1 MPCRSRSFSRHAR
14 RRARARSAWIV
25 TPIAGLFAL
34 AFVFASLPWPSVHAT
49 GTRTAVELRMLD
61 YAGGNAS
68 PRPSAA
74 QRLSWEVRQRT
85 SVDMQLEPGRVKLTD
100 PTLFD
105 EPLLWWAGDRT
116 FPLLSQPEV
125 QALRRFV
132 DFGGTV
138 LIDDESSSD
147 PGFDLA
153 IRRELSRAFGVN
165 ALVRLPGS
173 HVVFRSFYLV
183 GKPVGRIDL
192 HDGVEAIE
200 RSGRAAVIYTQND
213 LGGAYERDNLGNY
226 AHSVMP
232 GGSEQR
238 ELAFRFGVNLV
249 LYALCLDY
257 KDDQVHAPFI
267 MRRWT
272 ARP

>member
-1 MPCRSRSFSRHAR
+1 MPSRIPA
-14 RRARARSAWIV
+14 ALLLVLLLA
-25 TPIAGLFAL
+25 AL
-34 AFVFASLPWPSVHAT
+34 ASRQVAHAI
-49 GTRTAVELRMLD
+49 GARTIVELRMLD
-61 YAGGNAS
+61 YAGGNPF

-85 SVDMQLEPGRVKLTD
+85 SVDMQLEPRKVRLRD
-100 PTLFD
+100 ADLFD
-105 EPLLWWAGDRT
+105 APLVWWSGDRA
-116 FPLLSQPEV
+116 FPLFSAAEV

-132 DFGGTV
+132 DFGGT
-138 LIDDESSSD
+138 LIIDDASPDD
-147 PGFDLA
+147 PGFDGA
-153 IRRELSRAFGVN
+153 VRRELSRAFGAS
-165 ALVRLPGS
+165 ALVRLPNS
-173 HVVFRSFYLV
+173 HVIFRSFYLV
-183 GKPVGRIDL
+183 PHPVGRIDSQS
-192 HDGVEAIE
+192 HVEAVE
-200 RSGRAAVIYTQND
+200 RSGRAAVIYTRHD

-226 AHSVMP
+226 THPVVP

-257 KDDQVHAPFI
+257 KDDQVHVPFI

>member
-1 MPCRSRSFSRHAR
+1 VCGSLLVALSLLAVHEAR
-14 RRARARSAWIV
+14 
-25 TPIAGLFAL
+25 
-34 AFVFASLPWPSVHAT
+34 AT
-49 GTRTAVELRMLD
+49 GTRTAIELRMLD
-61 YAGGNAS
+61 YSGGNPF

-85 SVDMQLEPGRVKLTD
+85 SVDMQLEPSKIRLGD
-100 PTLFD
+100 ASLFD
-105 EPLLWWAGDRT
+105 TPLVIWSGDRA

-125 QALRRFV
+125 QSLRRFV

-138 LIDDESSSD
+138 LIDDASPDD
-147 PGFDLA
+147 PGFDA
-153 IRRELSRAFGVN
+153 SIRRELSRAFGAS
-165 ALVRLPGS
+165 ALLRLPSS
-173 HVVFRSFYLV
+173 HVLFRSFYLV
-183 GKPVGRIDL
+183 GRPVGRVDSTPF
-192 HDGVEAIE
+192 VEAIE
-200 RSGRAAVIYTQND
+200 RSGRAAVIYTRND

-226 AHSVMP
+226 THPVVP
-232 GGSEQR
+232 GGTDQR

>member
-1 MPCRSRSFSRHAR
+1 MVSRAI
-14 RRARARSAWIV
+14 ARSASRAWIGGA
-25 TPIAGLFAL
+25 IAGAVFAL
-34 AFVFASLPWPSVHAT
+34 TLLPWPRVHAT

-61 YAGGNAS
+61 YAGGNPF
-68 PRPSAA
+68 PRPTAA
-74 QRLSWEVRQRT
+74 QRLSWEIRQRT
-85 SVDMQLEPGRVKLTD
+85 SVDMLLEPGRVKLTD
-100 PTLFD
+100 PALFD
-105 EPLLWWAGDRT
+105 APLLLWAGDRT
-116 FPLLSQPEV
+116 FPLLSQDEV

-138 LIDDESSSD
+138 LIDDASSND
-147 PGFDLA
+147 PGFDQA

-165 ALVRLPGS
+165 ALVRLAPS

-183 GKPVGRIDL
+183 NKPVGRIDL
-192 HDGVEAIE
+192 HDHVEVIE
-200 RSGRAAVIYTQND
+200 HSGRAAVIYTQND

-226 AHSVMP
+226 THPVVP

-257 KDDQVHAPFI
+257 KDDQVHVPFI

-272 ARP
+272 VRP

>member
-1 MPCRSRSFSRHAR
+1 MPSKPGDPVRRSRQGRINGAC
-14 RRARARSAWIV
+14 
-25 TPIAGLFAL
+25 AL
-34 AFVFASLPWPSVHAT
+34 LVLALSIASLYAVRGAHAI
-49 GTRTAVELRMLD
+49 GARTAVELRTLD
-61 YAGGNAS
+61 YAGGNPL
-68 PRPSAA
+68 PRPTAA

-85 SVDMQLEPGRVKLTD
+85 SVDMQLEPTKVRLSD
-100 PTLFD
+100 PDLFD
-105 EPLLWWAGDRT
+105 GPLVMWSGDRG
-116 FPLLSQPEV
+116 FPLLSQSDV
-125 QALRRFV
+125 QSLRRYV

-138 LIDDESSSD
+138 IIDDASPDD
-147 PGFDLA
+147 PGFDGS
-153 IRRELSRAFGVN
+153 IRREISRAFGAN
-165 ALVRLPGS
+165 ALNRLPNS

-183 GKPVGRIDL
+183 PHPVGRIDSQA
-192 HDGVEAIE
+192 HVEAVE
-200 RSGRAAVIYTQND
+200 RSGRAAVIYTRQD

-226 AHSVMP
+226 AHPVVP
-232 GGSEQR
+232 GGSQQR